1 MTASCLLCDLA
12 IMQTD
17 IQGASE
23 IEVLGMKLPTIVHWD
38 KVVSSSAVSSN
49 LSRILSRFE
58 TLLIKH

>member
-1 MTASCLLCDLA
+1 
-12 IMQTD
+12 MQTD